1 MMNLLKTVNLQKPV
15 LVRAGRLFAASGTRC
30 VGLSMLFL
38 LFHTGV
44 RSQAGSDPSILW
56 EAKFESSSCP
66 GLHTIEGFD
75 TQGTRGGCGSESK
88 ANTTAANGST
98 IEIVD
103 NAGEG
108 VPSFQG
114 GSSVRFKFNRRDY
127 VESTKHLQLRAWPD
141 HLGGRDP
148 SRDDLAPVCGK
159 QGCGERWYSLS
170 IYVPEDWVWDDASL
184 IVNQLHETP
193 DRSCGESFR
202 SPPFAISIVD
212 QQWNVTSWWTDN
224 ACDNGGGHPDTHRRN
239 DLDYLTDQSIQRGQ
253 WTTFVMNMRWDYR
266 KNSNGGRG
274 FMKIWKNGELLIDH
288 TGPNFYNDNTAG
300 RWMFGMYSHKPA
312 SQCPPQTTCWNEGI
326 AQKMLYFDNWVV
338 GDESIDSY
346 EEFATLAGLDG
357 NSNPEPTPVSG
368 ISVGGCPSEAVGIGS
383 SVSLQANVEPSEAGN
398 QAVAWTSSNPS
409 VASVNSEGVVTTLSE
424 GQTTITATT
433 AQGSFTDQCSLS
445 VSASV
450 CSETNL
456 ALSGSIHSVSSEQS
470 GNPASNLIDGVAD
483 DDANRWSAQSFP
495 QWVILDLGSVQSIGA
510 TRLQGYQDRAY
521 QYQVY
526 ASSSLSAVES
536 NDPSALVADASSNAA
551 GGLVEQRFAAT
562 QARYVKVEVVG
573 ASNYDGDWVS
583 AREVAV
589 LSSCEEGP
597 SDPGTDSG
605 TISIRAQGDCG
616 SEVMELRVDGAKV
629 DEWTVS
635 TTMSDYV
642 YAGFTGGQV
651 SVHLVNDQLEPCDRN
666 LTVDYITVCGTTYQ
680 TEQVATETATCCT
693 NNPEKLF
700 TNGNFDFGDVGCTD
714 DALSGEQT
722 SRVLGGEAV
731 RFSQESIV
739 YPNPVW
745 MNGTLRLKNI
755 DKEATQAVIYNRQ
768 GKALRTSELKG
779 NEHQIETMGLPQG
792 TYYLRID
799 TPRGSQACKFIIR

>member
-1 MMNLLKTVNLQKPV
+1 M

-193 DRSCGESFR
+193 DNCGESFR

-212 QQWNVTSWWTDN
+212 REWNVSSWWTDN
-224 ACDNGGGHPDTHRRN
+224 ACDIGRGHPDTHKRN
-239 DLDYLTDQSIQRGQ
+239 NLTYLTNQSIQRGQ
-253 WTTFVMNMRWDYR
+253 WTTFVMNIRWDYR

-312 SQCPPQTTCWNEGI
+312 SQCPPQTTCWDEGI
-326 AQKMLYFDNWVV
+326 AQKVLYFDNWVV
-338 GDESIDSY
+338 GDERISSY
-346 EEFATLAGLDG
+346 EEFAALAGLNS
-357 NSNPEPTPVSG
+357 NSNPEPTPVTGVS
-368 ISVGGCPSEAVGIGS
+368 ITGCPSEALGIGS
-383 SVSLQANVEPSEAGN
+383 SVSLQAQIAPAEASDKT
-398 QAVAWTSSNPS
+398 VAWTSSDPA
-409 VASVNSEGVVTTLSE
+409 VASVNDQGVVTTLSE
-424 GQTTITATT
+424 GQATITATT
-433 AQGSFTDQCSLS
+433 AQGNFSDACSMS
-445 VSASV
+445 VSSSGCA
-450 CSETNL
+450 EQNI
-456 ALSGSIHSVSSEQS
+456 ALSSSIHSSSGAQE
-470 GNPASNLIDGVAD
+470 GNPATNLIDGISD
-483 DDANRWSAQSFP
+483 TDANRWSSQSFP
-495 QWVILDLGSVQSIGA
+495 QWVVFDLGSAQSVSGV
-510 TRLQGYQDRAY
+510 RLHTVQDRAY
-521 QYQVY
+521 QYRLY
-526 ASSSLSAVES
+526 ASSSLNEVQSSAT
-536 NDPSALVADASSNAA
+536 SALVVDGSSNTI
-551 GGLVEQRFAAT
+551 GGLIAQEFAAVE
-562 QARYVKVEVVG
+562 ARYVKLEVVG
-573 ASNYDGDWVS
+573 AANYSGDWVS
-583 AREVAV
+583 VRELEV
-589 LSSCEEGP
+589 LSSCEEEP
-597 SDPGTDSG
+597 EEPAVPGGDDS
-605 TISIRAQGDCG
+605 TLTIRAQGDCG
-616 SEVMELRVDGAKV
+616 SEVMELRVDGTKV
-629 DEWTVS
+629 DEWTVD

-642 YAGFTGGQV
+642 YAGFAGGQV
-651 SVHLVNDQLEPCDRN
+651 SVHLVNDQVEPCDRN

-680 TEQVATETATCCT
+680 TEEVATETATCCT

-700 TNGNFDFGDVGCTD
+700 TNGNFSFGDVGCTGNAPSD
-714 DALSGEQT
+714 EST
-722 SRVLGGEAV
+722 SRVLGGKAV

-745 MNGTLRLKNI
+745 TNGTLRLKNI
-755 DKEATQAVIYNRQ
+755 DKEATQAVIYDRQ
-768 GKALRTSELKG
+768 GKVLRTSELKG
-779 NEHQIETMGLPQG
+779 NECQVETVGLPQG

-799 TPRGSQACKFIIR
+799 TPRSSQACKFIIR